1 MPAGVGV
8 LVWLDQRLRAMGRP
22 DLVTTTGGAEI
33 PFVLVAATASTV
45 GVALALRRPRHPVG
59 WLFLALGGVLLLSGG
74 TQGYAAY
81 GAVARPGRLPAA
93 DLVAIYADAGFIPWL
108 VLVALILHL
117 TPTGRPLSARWG
129 RIALATAVAGGLW
142 LLVGLVTTETMQP
155 PFQSVTNPLLIGGP
169 LGPLLVAR
177 RVLGLATGAG
187 VVLAA
192 VSLIVRFRRSVDV
205 ERRQLLWVAVAA
217 VPLPVLMAAS
227 FAASYAGN
235 NTAAGLAAA
244 TLIGLLAIG
253 AGLAIGQYHLYDVEE
268 ILSRAVTYLLVSG
281 LLAASYATVVIVVG
295 QSLAGRTGRSQIS
308 AVLATLAAVAVTAP
322 AYRKIQEG
330 VDRRFSRRR
339 FETLQV
345 IRRYLRDPDPDVAVE
360 EVLRRALGD
369 PTLAVAYLVDDRR
382 QWVSADGQPANP
394 GNSFMAAVEV
404 YRRGRPIAR
413 VTFDRGRAQPGLV
426 RAAATAATAELDNA
440 GLRAAVALQLVEVRQ
455 SRTRI
460 AAAQFA
466 ERRTIERNLHDGA
479 QQRLLALALQ
489 LRAVQLGGDEA
500 SLRQAISTG
509 IDQLQAAVV
518 ELREL
523 ANGLHPAVLADGGLA
538 AALDDVAARTPVP
551 IKISAPDRRYP
562 PDLEAAA
569 WFIAC
574 EAMANAVK
582 HAHPTT
588 IAVDVSAP
596 DGQLIVEVRDDGI
609 GGAQP
614 SGPGLRGIADRAEA
628 FGGSLTVHTDP
639 GTGTT
644 IRALLHRRS
653 PLSSGRRSVMIE
665 GCVDVV
671 AVRRFRCRSSRGSG
685 SRRRRSS
692 WRCGGICGSRCRTGM
707 SRSCSRNA
715 ASKLIT

>member
-1 MPAGVGV
+1 
-8 LVWLDQRLRAMGRP
+8 
-22 DLVTTTGGAEI
+22 
-33 PFVLVAATASTV
+33 
-45 GVALALRRPRHPVG
+45 
-59 WLFLALGGVLLLSGG
+59 
-74 TQGYAAY
+74 
-81 GAVARPGRLPAA
+81 
-93 DLVAIYADAGFIPWL
+93 
-108 VLVALILHL
+108 
-117 TPTGRPLSARWG
+117 
-129 RIALATAVAGGLW
+129 
-142 LLVGLVTTETMQP
+142 MQP
-155 PFQSVTNPLLIGGP
+155 PFQSVANPLLIGRS
-169 LGPLLVAR
+169 LGSLLVAR

-192 VSLIVRFRRSVDV
+192 VSLIVRFHRSVDV

-227 FAASYAGN
+227 FTASYAGN

-281 LLAASYATVVIVVG
+281 LLAVSYATVVIVVG
-295 QSLAGRTGRSQIS
+295 QSFAGRTGRSQIS
-308 AVLATLAAVAVTAP
+308 AVLATLAAVTVAAP
-322 AYRKIQEG
+322 AHRKIQEG
-330 VDRRFSRRR
+330 VDRRFNRRR

-345 IRRYLRDPDPDVAVE
+345 IRRYLREPDPDIAVE
-360 EVLRRALGD
+360 DVLRRALGD

-382 QWVSADGQPANP
+382 QWVSADGQPADP
-394 GNSFMAAVEV
+394 GNRRSEAVEV
-404 YRRGRPIAR
+404 CRRGRPIAR
-413 VTFDRGRAQPGLV
+413 LTFDGARGQPGLV
-426 RAAATAATAELDNA
+426 RDAATAATAELDNV

-455 SRTRI
+455 SRARI

-489 LRAVQLGGDEA
+489 LRAAQLGGGEA

-538 AALDDVAARTPVP
+538 AALDDVAVRTPVP

-574 EAMANAVK
+574 EAIANAVK
-582 HAHPTT
+582 HADPTT
-588 IAVDVSAP
+588 IAVDVCAR

-628 FGGSLTVHTDP
+628 FGGSLTVRTDP

-644 IRALLHRRS
+644 IRAELPCES
-653 PLSSGRRSVMIE
+653 
-665 GCVDVV
+665 
-671 AVRRFRCRSSRGSG
+671 
-685 SRRRRSS
+685 
-692 WRCGGICGSRCRTGM
+692 
-707 SRSCSRNA
+707 
-715 ASKLIT
+715 

>member
-1 MPAGVGV
+1 MTLARRRSVAAVAGVGWLALPVGVGV
-8 LVWLDQRLRAMGRP
+8 LVWLDQRLRGIGRG

-33 PFVLVAATASTV
+33 PFVLVAATAWTV
-45 GVALALRRPRHPVG
+45 GGVLALRRPRHPVG

-93 DLVAIYADAGFIPWL
+93 NLAAIYADAAFIPWL

-129 RIALATAVAGGLW
+129 RLALATAVAGGLW
-142 LLVGLVTTETMQP
+142 LLVGLVSTETMQP
-155 PFQSVTNPLLIGGP
+155 PFQSVANPLLIGGP

-235 NTAAGLAAA
+235 NAVAGLSAA
-244 TLIGLLAIG
+244 TLIGLLTVG

-308 AVLATLAAVAVTAP
+308 AVLATLAAVTVAAP
-322 AYRKIQEG
+322 AYRKIQDG
-330 VDRRFSRRR
+330 VDRRFNRRQ

-345 IRRYLRDPDPDVAVE
+345 IRRFLRDPDPDVAVE
-360 EVLRRALGD
+360 DVLRHALGD
-369 PTLAVAYLVDDRR
+369 PTLTVAYLVNDRG
-382 QWVSADGQPANP
+382 QWVSADGQPAVP
-394 GNSFMAAVEV
+394 RDGRSEAVEV
-404 YRRGRPIAR
+404 CRRRRPIAR
-413 VTFDRGRAQPGLV
+413 VTFDRGRVEPDLA
-426 RAAATAATAELDNA
+426 RAAATAATAELDNV

-455 SRTRI
+455 SRARI

-489 LRAVQLGGDEA
+489 LRAAQLGGDEA
-500 SLRQAISTG
+500 ALRQAISTG

-538 AALDDVAARTPVP
+538 AALDDVVARTPVP
-551 IKISAPDRRYP
+551 IKISAPDRRYS

-588 IAVDVSAP
+588 IVVNVSAG

-609 GGAQP
+609 GSAQP

-644 IRALLHRRS
+644 IRAELPCES
-653 PLSSGRRSVMIE
+653 
-665 GCVDVV
+665 
-671 AVRRFRCRSSRGSG
+671 
-685 SRRRRSS
+685 
-692 WRCGGICGSRCRTGM
+692 
-707 SRSCSRNA
+707 
-715 ASKLIT
+715 